1 MATRLCGAFIVV
13 VLVFGS
19 ARAQDIPKGEAAF
32 TQYVATQLQRAIQGE
47 TVKVEGPLTLGVA
60 GLQANLDR
68 IFAFCSKNASGCGN
82 EVSNYVKAVAET
94 YKDRSAPPS
103 KEAVRVVVRAQAYL
117 AGAQSLPKPPKLAP
131 RPLAG
136 GFIMLPALDTPRAIR
151 ILSEDDNERLGLS
164 GDDVFNLGLANLR
177 KHLKPLMSVAKVT
190 QAGQIGQLS
199 GDAYHSSRLALPESW
214 APLAK
219 AQGGKLIVAAP
230 ATDAVIYIGDDTAT
244 AIEAFRLLA
253 KNVSSRVP
261 NPLST
266 ELLRWTPARWEVVR

>member
-1 MATRLCGAFIVV
+1 MMTRLCGGLIIVA
-13 VLVFGS
+13 LAFGS

-68 IFAFCSKNASGCGN
+68 IFAFCSRNSSGCAN
-82 EVSNYVKAVAET
+82 EVSNYVKAVAQT

-164 GDDVFNLGLANLR
+164 SDDVFKLGLDNLR

-190 QAGQIGQLS
+190 QTGQIGQLS
-199 GDAYHSSRLALPESW
+199 GDGYHSSRSARFESW
-214 APLAK
+214 APLSK
-219 AQGGKLIVAAP
+219 ARGGRLTAAGP
-230 ATDAVIYIGDDTAT
+230 TTNAGINFGDDTPT
-244 AIEAFRLLA
+244 GIEAFRLLA
-253 KNVSSRVP
+253 KNVSTRVP

>member
-1 MATRLCGAFIVV
+1 MVTRLCGGLVIVA
-13 VLVFGS
+13 LAFGS

-68 IFAFCSKNASGCGN
+68 IFAFCNRNSSGCAN

-117 AGAQSLPKPPKLAP
+117 TGVQSLPKPPKLAP

-164 GDDVFNLGLANLR
+164 GDDVFKLGLANLR

-190 QAGQIGQLS
+190 QANQIGQLS
-199 GDAYHSSRLALPESW
+199 GDAYHSSRLALLESW

-230 ATDAVIYIGDDTAT
+230 ATDAVIYIGDNTPT

-253 KNVSSRVP
+253 KNVSTRVP
-261 NPLST
+261 NPLSA